1 MTQALDPNPS
11 APGSAATPA
20 NAPRVVRSIGKRM
33 AVNRA
38 FVWLCLAS
46 TGLAI
51 LILAVLLVS
60 VLVQGVGTLDLQFL
74 RSLNSSDPS
83 KAGIFSGLVGTVLL
97 CTICA
102 LTAIPLGVGTAI
114 LIEEFRPRAIQSG
127 SVRPTVWGIGLL
139 AVGVVLS
146 LAYLVTLGVPSV
158 ALSAIVW
165 LFATTVA
172 LAAFLLVVK
181 FLGKASVP
189 LFLHG
194 FIETNIRNLAGV
206 PSIVYGIL
214 GVTAFAT
221 MGGLFG
227 DMGAGKYA
235 IGQTWFEEYLAEDRT
250 AYYAPTDRGA
260 DPTPAASGMT
270 LYTSMDLNEPAE
282 LTFIAAA
289 EAEPRREAIEAEM
302 DAFERALRGEIRDA
316 RVGGRRGP
324 VAVDEQR
331 AEQIVDAA
339 IAAGSWESDPDELR
353 ADLLPMVAKL
363 DGLEKTTDIVL
374 ARSEIIKTA
383 VNREY
388 ATRMAGVMMVGREPV
403 RRDQKAWYYLAL
415 PLGRGV
421 MAGGLTLMLVVL
433 PIVIVASQEALR
445 AVPESY
451 RQGALAM
458 GATRWQSVSKTA
470 LPAAIPGIC
479 TGTIL
484 AISRAIGEAAP
495 LLILGAV
502 GYLTSTPKNPMDS
515 FSAMPIQIYH
525 WTSEPDLHYQHLA
538 ASGIIVLLAVL
549 LTFNAVA
556 IFIRQRAG
564 RHA

>member
-1 MTQALDPNPS
+1 MTQALDPQPG
-11 APGSAATPA
+11 APGSATTSA
-20 NAPRVVRSIGKRM
+20 NTPRVVRSTSRRM

-38 FVWLCLAS
+38 FVWLMLAS

-60 VLVQGVGTLDLQFL
+60 VLVQGVGTLDMQFL

-114 LIEEFRPRAIQSG
+114 LIEEFRPRNG
-127 SVRPTVWGIGLL
+127 
-139 AVGVVLS
+139 
-146 LAYLVTLGVPSV
+146 
-158 ALSAIVW
+158 
-165 LFATTVA
+165 
-172 LAAFLLVVK
+172 FLRRC
-181 FLGKASVP
+181 
-189 LFLHG
+189 HG

-214 GVTAFAT
+214 GVTAFAS
-221 MGGLFG
+221 MAGLFG
-227 DMGAGKYA
+227 DMGTGKYA

-250 AYYAPTDRGA
+250 PYYAATDRGA
-260 DPTPAASGMT
+260 DPSPAAAGMT
-270 LYTSMDLNEPAE
+270 LYTSMDLDQPAA
-282 LTFIAAA
+282 LTFIAAD
-289 EAEPRREAIEAEM
+289 EAEPRREAIEQEM
-302 DAFERALRGEIRDA
+302 DAFERALRSEIRDA

-324 VAVDEQR
+324 IAVDEQR

-339 IAAGSWESDPDELR
+339 IAAGAWESDPAQLR
-353 ADLLPMVAKL
+353 EDLLPMVAKL

-388 ATRMAGVMMVGREPV
+388 TTRMAGVMMVGKEPV

-502 GYLTSTPKNPMDS
+502 GYLTTTPKNPMDA

-525 WTSEPDLHYQHLA
+525 WTSEPDLHYQQLA

-556 IFIRQRAG
+556 IALRHRAG
-564 RHA
+564 RHQ